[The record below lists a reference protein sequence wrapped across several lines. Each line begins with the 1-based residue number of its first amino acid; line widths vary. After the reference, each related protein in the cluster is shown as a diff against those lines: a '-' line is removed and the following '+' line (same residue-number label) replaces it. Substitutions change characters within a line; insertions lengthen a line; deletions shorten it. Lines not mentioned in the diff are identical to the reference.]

1 MAWTQVISDTFTRAN
16 TSTGGAGTTTGA
28 GNNWTDEAGGT
39 YNISSDT
46 LLCTSSNLSGYATQ
60 LLERPVGE
68 AAVGQRIVATL
79 IAGNPTAQV
88 GLGLRCQTTL
98 GSYYLANYAPNTQ
111 QILLYACVAGGPTN
125 IAGGVS
131 VGSPTAG
138 HTLQFDFY
146 AVGTNPTTLKL
157 TVTDTTTSTV
167 LNTLTVTDSTS
178 ALQSAGVPCLAV
190 WAGNTGTY
198 TANITSATTYTGSP
212 PSGGTFTV
220 SPTSIVGSSTGNTL
234 TLTGSGTTFNSPS
247 TSPFVLSGGLGAYL
261 SAQNVT
267 SATAATLTV
276 NAGLYNGGETVT
288 ITDTNGG
295 ETATF
300 TVTQPSLGVLKRG
313 FIGDSIMAGTN
324 GNPVAAFSSFLTAL
338 GYTVTTVNQAV
349 SGTCSAD
356 WVVGDADGFLAGAI
370 SAFTTAGV
378 TVVHYM
384 LGTND
389 IRTPYNFTAATHT
402 ANVTNTVN
410 ALKAAGFQVIIHKPL
425 YTVPNANFSGVLWP
439 PSCEALYVAYYKSDI
454 AALVDGSTVFEG
466 DTANYAAAQQAPAT
480 FLAADGV
487 HPAGSTQNTVTGQ
500 NWAIADLQRYGNAI
514 GGGSS
519 TPGFRPGFH

>member
-28 GNNWTDEAGGT
+28 GNSWIDEAGGV
-39 YNISSDT
+39 YQISSDT
-46 LLCTSSNLSGYATQ
+46 LLGTTSSTSGYATQ

-68 AAVGQRIVATL
+68 AATGQRITATVVA
-79 IAGNPTAQV
+79 GSPTAQI
-88 GLGLRCQTTL
+88 GLCLRGQTTV
-98 GSYYLANYAPNTQ
+98 GSYYLFNYAPNVQ
-111 QILLYACVAGGPTN
+111 QILVYAVVAGGPTG
-125 IAGGVS
+125 IIGGTS
-131 VGSPTAG
+131 IGSPTTG
-138 HTLQFDFY
+138 HTLLLDAY
-146 AVGTNPTTLKL
+146 VVGTSPTTVVFK
-157 TVTDTTTSTV
+157 VTDQTTSTV
-167 LNTLTVTDSTS
+167 LANVTTTDSTTV
-178 ALQSAGVPCLAV
+178 LQAAGVPGLAV
-190 WAGNTGTY
+190 WAGTSGTY
-198 TANITSATTYTGSP
+198 TANFTSATTYTGTP
-212 PSGGTFTV
+212 PTGGTFTI

-261 SAQNVT
+261 SAQSVT